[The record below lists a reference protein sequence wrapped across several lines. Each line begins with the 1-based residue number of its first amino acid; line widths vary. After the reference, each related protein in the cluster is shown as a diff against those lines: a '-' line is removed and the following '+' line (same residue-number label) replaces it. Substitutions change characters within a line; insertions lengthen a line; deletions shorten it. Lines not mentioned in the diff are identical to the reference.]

1 MISSFSSVVL
11 LLALHDEVVE
21 TDYYPA
27 NFAYVALV
35 SRFLSIMNL
44 LQKNVISK
52 KDMVPSDAQDKE
64 TETIRAHVF
73 G

>member
-1 MISSFSSVVL
+1 MISSFSSVCL
-11 LLALHDEVVE
+11 LLALHDEVE